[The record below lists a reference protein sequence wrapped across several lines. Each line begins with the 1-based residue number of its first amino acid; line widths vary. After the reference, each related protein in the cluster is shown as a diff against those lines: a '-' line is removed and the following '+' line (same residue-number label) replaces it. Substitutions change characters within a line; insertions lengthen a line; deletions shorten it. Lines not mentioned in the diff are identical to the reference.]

1 MQYYA
6 IGAFGTDRYPP
17 FTLADDPSYPAHLEV
32 EYPQR
37 LSRGLALVK
46 WWLLAI
52 PQYIIVGL
60 FTGSGLWFAWQYGE
74 QDHSWAGLG
83 LIGILAV
90 IAAVV
95 LLVTGRYPE
104 QIYDLLLGM
113 NRWVLRVAGYAGLMT
128 DKYPPF
134 RLDMGSVA
142 AVCDVSF
149 QVARAEIFGL
159 LGRNGAGKTTTVEC
173 LQGLR
178 QADAGDLR
186 VLGLDP
192 RTQAPELRRH
202 VGCQLQESA
211 LPGRIKVWEALQ
223 WFASFSSRGGD
234 WETLIDQWGL
244 AGKRNAH
251 FSELSGGQRQR
262 LFIALALVNDP
273 QIVFL
278 DEMTTGLDPAARHV
292 AWGLIEAV
300 RARGTTVVLVT
311 HAMEE
316 AERLCDRVAVM
327 EAGPDRH
334 HRYALGPDRQAHA
347 GRHCAL

>member
-1 MQYYA
+1 V
-6 IGAFGTDRYPP
+6 GAAHAREPVISVSGFTKRY
-17 FTLADDPSYPAHLEV
+17 
-32 EYPQR
+32 
-37 LSRGLALVK
+37 
-46 WWLLAI
+46 
-52 PQYIIVGL
+52 
-60 FTGSGLWFAWQYGE
+60 
-74 QDHSWAGLG
+74 
-83 LIGILAV
+83 
-90 IAAVV
+90 
-95 LLVTGRYPE
+95 
-104 QIYDLLLGM
+104 
-113 NRWVLRVAGYAGLMT
+113 
-128 DKYPPF
+128 
-134 RLDMGSVA
+134 GSVA

-178 QADAGDLR
+178 RADAGDLR

-192 RTQAPELRRH
+192 RTQAHELRRH

-223 WFASFSSRGGD
+223 WFASFSALGGD
-234 WETLIDQWGL
+234 WEKLIDQWGL

-327 EAGPDRH
+327 EAGRIVTVDTPSGLIAKHTREVTVRFDTGGHDLSWLSAIPTVAAVSERGGQAAVTG
-334 HRYALGPDRQAHA
+334 YGPVLVDVAAALAGHGLRPADLRVNQPSLEDVFLEISGHA
-347 GRHCAL
+347 LDEG